1 VYNVLEVKKGKRKEK
16 SKMLKDGAECLL
28 EYKEDV
34 LYATLVGEIDHHSA
48 QPLRET
54 IDREMVKYRP
64 KLLCIDLGRVG
75 FMDSSGLGLILGRS
89 AMAQELGACV
99 RLCRVDERTMKILNM
114 AGVERVVGIS
124 IEGVNKK
131 GGKKK

>member
-1 VYNVLEVKKGKRKEK
+1 
-16 SKMLKDGAECLL
+16 MLKDGAECLL
-28 EYKEDV
+28 EYKDDV

-48 QPLRET
+48 QPLRGA

-64 KLLCIDLGRVG
+64 KVLCIDLGRVG